1 MKEALVT
8 TYGQFMTVADVAE
21 VLNVSNQTLYNKS
34 STGELEVPH
43 YKLGKKLLFPTPA
56 VADYIKLKLTE

>member
-8 TYGQFMTVADVAE
+8 AYGEFMTVADVAE

-34 STGELEVPH
+34 SAGQLDVPH
-43 YKLGKKLLFPTPA
+43 YKFGKKLLFPTPA